1 MTPTRSLVESALLVA
16 LAVVFFLASNFLPV
30 VGLGIALLCPAPL
43 VVLGLRQNLRTAV
56 LGMGVATLLVAALMG
71 LPGALFFSLGFG
83 VLGVGL
89 GYLARKQNRAVDILL
104 YGVLVSLG
112 SKLLLILLAT
122 KLTGVNPFSLDA
134 ETMQRMTEKVF
145 AFYAAHGMGG
155 AALESVKEQMT
166 ATLKM
171 MPLLFPSLLTM
182 ASALDCWLSY
192 SVTAAVVRRLG
203 KVELPPMPRFG
214 QWRFPKSV
222 FWALVASLGLTLLGA
237 RPEAPRVFLQAG
249 VNLRLEVQMLFFL
262 QGSAVVWRLLEAR
275 GWRLAGRVGV
285 FILGMLVPLL
295 SHGALL
301 LGIVDMWWD
310 LRSRFGR
317 REA

>member
-155 AALESVKEQMT
+155 AGMEAMKEQMT

-171 MPLLFPSLLTM
+171 MPLLFPALLTM

-192 SVTAAVVRRLG
+192 VVTAAVVRRLG
-203 KVELPPMPRFG
+203 KVELPPLPSFG

-222 FWALVASLGLTLLGA
+222 FWALLVSFLLALLGT
-237 RPEAPRVFLQAG
+237 RPDAPRVFLQTG
-249 VNLRLEVQMLFFL
+249 VNLRLVVQMLFFL
-262 QGSAVVWRLLEAR
+262 QGSAVVWGLLEAR
-275 GWRLAGRVGV
+275 GWRIAGRMTV
-285 FILGMLVPLL
+285 FILGMLIPLL

-317 REA
+317 REV